1 MGQTTEELNTDIE
14 GTRQSLAEDL
24 DALQDKVSPS
34 AVMQRRKD
42 AIASRVRGMGSRIMG
57 STSSAGRGV
66 TNVSSGVEGGVRGA
80 ASDVA
85 GSAEG
90 RVEGNPLTAGL
101 VAFGVGVVVGARLLP
116 ATDAESRASRTVVET
131 AKEHGAPV
139 ADATKSAAHDMV
151 DGLREPASSAAQ
163 EVKSSAQE
171 SAARVQDQASGSA
184 QHVRSEAT

>member
-101 VAFGVGVVVGARLLP
+101 VAFGVGVVVAGLLP

-171 SAARVQDQASGSA
+171 SAGRVQDQASGSA